1 MQITKI
7 SELKNTN
14 ISALIY
20 SSPGNGKT
28 TALGELQ
35 GKTLIID
42 VDRGTSVLAG
52 SKADISVIRLD
63 EELKDLFKV
72 LEKLE
77 SECPFDNICIDSL
90 SELEKSML
98 TLYGR
103 LGKNDGAPELAHYN
117 RTQFKITDICR
128 RFRNLPA
135 NIIFTAWESS
145 SDHIHPSGEKYTQA
159 RPMLSG
165 KSADTICG
173 LCDIVGRLE
182 ISSKDDNAGKRYI
195 RLEAS
200 PIVVAKDRIFKRK
213 YCETNQLIKGV

>member
-7 SELKNTN
+7 ADLKNDKV
-14 ISALIY
+14 SALIY
-20 SSPGNGKT
+20 SAPGNGKT
-28 TALGELQ
+28 SMLGELK

-52 SKADISVIRLD
+52 QKSDISVIRLD
-63 EELKDLFKV
+63 EELNDLIAVIAK
-72 LEKLE
+72 LEKD
-77 SECPFDNICIDSL
+77 CPFDNVCIDSL

-103 LGKNDGAPELAHYN
+103 EGKNDGAPELVHYN
-117 RTQFKITDICR
+117 RTQFKIADLCR
-128 RFRNLPA
+128 RFRALNT
-135 NIIFTAWESS
+135 NVIFTAWEST

-165 KSADTICG
+165 KCADTICG

-182 ISSKDDNAGKRYI
+182 ISTKDDTAGNRYI

-200 PIVVAKDRIFKRK
+200 PVVVAKDRIYKRK
-213 YCETNQLIKGV
+213 FCKTNELIGG